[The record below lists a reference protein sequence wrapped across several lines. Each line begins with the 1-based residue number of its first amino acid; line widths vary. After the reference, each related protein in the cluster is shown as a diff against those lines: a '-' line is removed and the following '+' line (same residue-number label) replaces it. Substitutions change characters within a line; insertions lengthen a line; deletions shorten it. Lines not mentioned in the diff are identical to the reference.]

1 MADFYGFHPPAAAG
15 GGGGAGTVTSV
26 GLSDGSDT
34 PIYGISGSP
43 VTNSG
48 TLTFTL
54 ADQTANRVFAG
65 PTTGSPDQP
74 SFRALGYS
82 DLPTIANNT
91 VLGNKSGG
99 AAVPSAQTLG
109 TVTEATSAVLTLTG
123 WSNSVVGTPT
133 IQVLQSSGAQSG
145 YLSSTDWNTFNNK
158 QSALSF
164 GNLTGNVAANI
175 SVTGGTGAVIGSG
188 ASIAQLVANGSQ
200 NGYLSS
206 TDWTTFNNK
215 GSGSVTSV
223 ALSVPATSIFGVTG
237 SPVTTT
243 GTLGLTTTG
252 TSGGIPYFSSTSQL
266 ASSAALT
273 VNQLIVGGGAGATP
287 ATLSAGTLGQVLRMN
302 STPIPEWGPVNVASS
317 AAVTGTLATGNG
329 GTGKNTNYTA
339 LGVVYADTTT
349 SLSNIATGSSGNVL
363 TSNGASAPSMQDL
376 RGNATVFK
384 APTVQKFT
392 SGSGTYTT
400 ATSPSPL
407 YIEVEMCGGG
417 GGGGG
422 SGTAGGSAAG
432 DGGTTTF
439 GTTLL
444 SCNGGVKGAY
454 VGAGGAGGSASLGSG
469 PIGTVLT
476 GGSGSGGGGSATAN
490 CSYGG
495 GHGGVNPFGGG
506 GGGGS
511 PSAAGLQGVANTGG
525 GGGGGGA
532 PSAGNCGSGGGAGGY
547 VKAIIASPSATYSYA
562 VGGSGTAGGAG
573 TGGAAG
579 GAGGT
584 GYIIVRE
591 FYQ

>member
-15 GGGGAGTVTSV
+15 GGGGSGTVTSV

-34 PIYGISGSP
+34 PIYDISGSP
-43 VTNSG
+43 VTTAG

-54 ADQTANRVFAG
+54 ADQTANTVFAG
-65 PTTGSPDQP
+65 PTTGSPNQP
-74 SFRALGYS
+74 AFRALGYS
-82 DLPTIANNT
+82 DLPVIANNT

-99 AAVPSAQTLG
+99 AAVPSAQALG
-109 TVTEATSAVLTLTG
+109 TVTEATSAVLTLSG
-123 WSNSVVGTPT
+123 WANSVVGTPT
-133 IQVLQSSGAQSG
+133 IRVLQSSGSQSG
-145 YLSSTDWNTFNNK
+145 YLSSTDWTTFNNK
-158 QSALSF
+158 QASLSF

-188 ASIAQLVANGSQ
+188 TSIAQLVANGSQ

-206 TDWTTFNNK
+206 VDWTTFNNK

-266 ASSAALT
+266 ASSAAFT
-273 VNQLIVGGGAGATP
+273 ASQLIIGGGAGATP
-287 ATLSAGTLGQVLRMN
+287 ATLAAGSQYQVLRMGAAN
-302 STPIPEWGPVNVASS
+302 PAYGAVNLDQS
-317 AAVTGTLATGNG
+317 AAVTGTLPTGNG
-329 GTGKNTNYTA
+329 GTGRSANYTSQ
-339 LGVVYADTTT
+339 GVVYADTTT
-349 SLSNIATGSSGNVL
+349 SLANVSPGAAGTVL

-384 APTVQKFT
+384 APTIQKFT
-392 SGSGTYTT
+392 SGTGTYTT
-400 ATSPSPL
+400 PISPSPL
-407 YIEVEMCGGG
+407 YIRVEMCGGG

-422 SGTAGGSAAG
+422 SGTAGGTAAG
-432 DGGTTTF
+432 DGGTSTF

-444 SCNGGVKGAY
+444 SCNGGVKGTY

-469 PIGTVLT
+469 PIGTVLS
-476 GGSGSGGGGSATAN
+476 GGSGSGGGGSSTSGV
-490 CSYGG
+490 SYGG

-511 PSAAGLQGVANTGG
+511 PSAAGLAGVANTGG

-547 VKAIIASPSATYSYA
+547 VDAFISSPSATYAYA
-562 VGGSGTAGGAG
+562 IGASGTAGGAG
-573 TGGAAG
+573 TGGVAG

-591 FYQ
+591 YYQ